1 MTITMYFKGKI
12 NMVLVGF
19 FFLMSKIINKQDNI
33 VFVFLPI
40 QIRENI
46 NKNSSKMVN
55 NTQILDAK

>member
-12 NMVLVGF
+12 NMVLVF
-19 FFLMSKIINKQDNI
+19 FFKMPKIINKQDNI
-33 VFVFLPI
+33 VYIFLSI

-46 NKNSSKMVN
+46 NKNSSKMVD